1 MSSSAGGEAS
11 RTELLEKVM
20 EFCVG
25 SQFEQDFEAFAADK
39 APIFID
45 AGILDM
51 DEKAEYPL
59 SFHDTYLDYLR
70 KFEGKI
76 ERFIESMGSSLQDF
90 MRQAREIL
98 EDSETYGAQR
108 FFLEALLATSEY
120 ENFIQ
125 LMKGEM
131 HKHAPPAGGAESK
144 ADDDGGGEGK
154 SHK

>member
-1 MSSSAGGEAS
+1 MVEADGDKA
-11 RTELLEKVM
+11 ELLEKVM
-20 EFCVG
+20 EFCIG
-25 SQFEQDFEAFAADK
+25 SQFEQDFESFAAEK
-39 APIFID
+39 ASVFID

-51 DEKAEYPL
+51 DDRAEYPL
-59 SFHDTYLDYLR
+59 SFHDVYLDYLR

-76 ERFIESMGSSLQDF
+76 ERFIESTGSSLQDF
-90 MRQAREIL
+90 MQSARSIL

-131 HKHAPPAGGAESK
+131 HKHAPP
-144 ADDDGGGEGK
+144 DGEGK
-154 SHK
+154 SSSGNEGGGESKSHK